1 MEPGLRQVQP
11 ERDTVPVRPE
21 PVEGPDH
28 PELVE
33 GQAQPDPSTGSGR
46 TGVEHLRQLLL
57 RLADGDYAQARLRWS
72 LLPYVTACAPL
83 IVTSVLAPAWLAWL
97 MALPSVLALYR
108 VTQIL
113 DPGLFEVSPQRGALA
128 YALALNALLAV
139 WCLAL
144 ALAGRGAAVPTT
156 AFAHAALLAL
166 AVAPACRRDRAR
178 RTRRWPLQHTFI
190 PLAVLVLVLQ
200 GVATWRSPS

>member
-1 MEPGLRQVQP
+1 MDSVSA
-11 ERDTVPVRPE
+11 DTPPPSAHPE
-21 PVEGPDH
+21 PVEGPAG
-28 PELVE
+28 P
-33 GQAQPDPSTGSGR
+33 AAR
-46 TGVEHLRQLLL
+46 LRELLL
-57 RLADGDYAQARLRWS
+57 RLADGDFAHARLRWS
-72 LLPYVTACAPL
+72 LLPYITACAPL

-108 VTQIL
+108 VTQVL
-113 DPGLFEVSPQRGALA
+113 DPGLFEVGPQRGALA
-128 YALALNALLAV
+128 YALALNALLVV

-144 ALAGRGAAVPTT
+144 ALAGRGATVPTT

-190 PLAVLVLVLQ
+190 PLAVVVLALQ
-200 GVATWRSPS
+200 GVATWRAPS